1 MEKPRP
7 PSASPR
13 PAPPRPD
20 ARHRATSHR
29 AKQGWVW
36 KLAGPVVLA
45 AGILSVLGVAWMALP
60 TSPPAPRPDVVSF
73 LEQQR
78 AWEARQPTTD
88 QMATQATQSNLA
100 RQMEGLWI
108 ARFEEGTA
116 ALNVAGGVFQ
126 ILFYP
131 SVGTIP
137 RRAVRGV
144 LDVKGDIVL
153 LTPREDLGEPAPV
166 IVDGR
171 FFPYQPLTRR
181 TWAVVV
187 KRQGDKLVWEKGPAN
202 VSGVHGTPEFHPLF
216 TLAPEGRIVWDPPP
230 PAPASTPQVDAPAA
244 PPPVTDSSKDPSP

>member
-1 MEKPRP
+1 MEKPHI
-7 PSASPR
+7 PS
-13 PAPPRPD
+13 APPRSGT
-20 ARHRATSHR
+20 RHHSASQR
-29 AKQGWVW
+29 AKQEWISR
-36 KLAGPVVLA
+36 LAGPLVL
-45 AGILSVLGVAWMALP
+45 GTGVLSVLGVLWMAKP
-60 TSPPAPRPDVVSF
+60 EPPSPDVVSF

-88 QMATQATQSNLA
+88 QLAAEAAQADLT

-108 ARFEEGTA
+108 ARFKEGTA

-126 ILFYP
+126 LLFYP

-144 LDVKGDIVL
+144 IKVKDGIAVL
-153 LTPREDLGEPAPV
+153 IPREDLGEPAPV

-181 TWAVVV
+181 TWAIVV

-202 VSGVHGTPEFHPLF
+202 VSDVHGTPEFHPLF
-216 TLAPEGRIVWDPPP
+216 ALAPEGRIVWDPPP
-230 PAPASTPQVDAPAA
+230 PVPASTPQTAA
-244 PPPVTDSSKDPSP
+244 PPPVTDRPKDPSPSSN